1 MLNKNRKKLEIHL
14 NLCCMVKH
22 IRRKRYS
29 HQGWLIS
36 FDPFW
41 LIILLFPALEFQLSI
56 VHSYTNTKKAKY
68 MSIFSVICVGFSAV
82 MLDMLIRKNSGS
94 NNIYESRSFTQVLK
108 TVDYVSDIALFN
120 SVIFLWL
127 ACILLPFNIL
137 SLLGISV
144 HIW

>member
-1 MLNKNRKKLEIHL
+1 
-14 NLCCMVKH
+14 
-22 IRRKRYS
+22 
-29 HQGWLIS
+29 
-36 FDPFW
+36 
-41 LIILLFPALEFQLSI
+41 
-56 VHSYTNTKKAKY
+56 

-94 NNIYESRSFTQVLK
+94 NHIYESRSFTQVLK

-144 HIW
+144 HI